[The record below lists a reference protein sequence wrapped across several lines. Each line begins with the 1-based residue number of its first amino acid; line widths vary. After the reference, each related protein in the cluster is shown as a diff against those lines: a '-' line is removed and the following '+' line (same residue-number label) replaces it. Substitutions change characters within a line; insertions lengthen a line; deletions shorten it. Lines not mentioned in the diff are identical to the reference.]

1 MMKRIVRFLFLL
13 FLAVAVLLPGVV
25 SAEIK
30 TIESDPRIARLEV
43 VFSCGCTKSCSGT
56 MISKIGMITPSGSL
70 YCTEHGKP
78 FSSVVFY
85 FGWQGN
91 SKAFY
96 VYDGPFEYHAYE
108 TFEYGYE
115 NKNDIACIRFPL
127 AVGDHTG
134 WYPVIVAEDE
144 ELKKATLTVR
154 DTTEEGVAY
163 EFSDVSWIQSKK
175 IASWTVNDKDVY
187 STYGP
192 PVFMTQEDGT
202 EVLVAIHIT
211 HNEEFEFSRRVTR
224 LVYEDMVSDGI
235 FAENP
240 GVPSVQAG
248 SDAPDSRP
256 AQGVQP
262 AAETPESAGNAWT
275 CAACGQEGNFG
286 NFCFNCGAAMPDPDG
301 GASAEPGKGEKT
313 AQTPEDPP
321 AGGENRET
329 AVPEPA
335 EDPAGA
341 PAPETPET
349 RTEAESDPRIA
360 FIETS
365 FECGCSGT
373 SFGTLVGLNGM
384 VIQSEAMYCPEHA
397 KPYSKVVFHFGR
409 GKNGAQMDYDGDFTF
424 KVYETFEDGF
434 SAKNNIG
441 YVVFPFPAGE
451 TFGWY
456 NCRTVS
462 DEGLSGTSATIR
474 SLNENWETVE
484 IPVVL
489 AVRSEK
495 QVSAPSQEYFY
506 TGVPLFLTAEG
517 KEPVL
522 IGIECS
528 VSADGSTEFF
538 RRITPRVYEDM
549 EKAGVFGNK

>member
-1 MMKRIVRFLFLL
+1 MMKRITRFLFLL
-13 FLAVAVLLPGVV
+13 LLAAAVALPAAV
-25 SAEIK
+25 SAEVK

-43 VFSCGCTKSCSGT
+43 VYSCGCTKSCSGT

-70 YCTEHGKP
+70 YCTEHGKL

-91 SKAFY
+91 SNAFY

-134 WYPVIVAEDE
+134 WYPVIVAGDE

-154 DTTEEGVAY
+154 DTSEDGVTY
-163 EFSDVSWIQSKK
+163 EFSDVSWIHSKK
-175 IASWTVNDKDVY
+175 IASWTINDKDVY
-187 STYGP
+187 GTYGP
-192 PVFMTQEDGT
+192 PVFMTLEDGT
-202 EVLVAIHIT
+202 EALVAIHIT
-211 HNEEFEFSRRVTR
+211 HNEEFEFSRRITR

-240 GVPSVQAG
+240 GVPSVQAFANPPAA
-248 SDAPDSRP
+248 AP
-256 AQGVQP
+256 AKETQP
-262 AAETPESAGNAWT
+262 AAETPEPAGGAWT
-275 CAACGQEGNFG
+275 CDACGQEGNFG
-286 NFCFNCGAAMPDPDG
+286 NFCFNCGAAMPAPDAG
-301 GASAEPGKGEKT
+301 GTGEPENGGEA
-313 AQTPEDPP
+313 AQTPENPP
-321 AGGENRET
+321 AGGETPET
-329 AVPEPA
+329 GAPEPA
-335 EDPAGA
+335 EDPDGA
-341 PAPETPET
+341 PAAESPE
-349 RTEAESDPRIA
+349 AGSDPRIA

-373 SFGTLVGLNGM
+373 SFGTMVGPNGM

-409 GKNGAQMDYDGDFTF
+409 GKNGARMEYDGDFTF
-424 KVYETFEDGF
+424 KVYETFDEGF

-456 NCRTVS
+456 GCRMVS
-462 DEGLSGTSATIR
+462 DEGLSGTAATVR
-474 SLNENWETVE
+474 SLNENWESVD

-495 QVSAPSQEYFY
+495 QVSAPSEKYFY

-517 KEPVL
+517 NEPVL

-528 VSADGSTEFF
+528 VSADGSVEFF
-538 RRITPRVYEDM
+538 RRITRRVYEDM